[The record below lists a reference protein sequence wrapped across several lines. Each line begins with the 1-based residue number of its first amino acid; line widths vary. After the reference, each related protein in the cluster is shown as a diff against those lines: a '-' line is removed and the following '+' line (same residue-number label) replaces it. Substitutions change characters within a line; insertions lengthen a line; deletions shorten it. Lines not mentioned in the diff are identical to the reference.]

1 MPLRES
7 ATAFLRWRC
16 KETHVS
22 LHPLKTSQGIGKNG
36 WNGQTSTREA
46 YWAYV
51 EGGFCPVAKK
61 RFFGKT
67 QFLEFF
73 LP

>member
-1 MPLRES
+1 
-7 ATAFLRWRC
+7 
-16 KETHVS
+16 V
-22 LHPLKTSQGIGKNG
+22 
-36 WNGQTSTREA
+36 
-46 YWAYV
+46 YV